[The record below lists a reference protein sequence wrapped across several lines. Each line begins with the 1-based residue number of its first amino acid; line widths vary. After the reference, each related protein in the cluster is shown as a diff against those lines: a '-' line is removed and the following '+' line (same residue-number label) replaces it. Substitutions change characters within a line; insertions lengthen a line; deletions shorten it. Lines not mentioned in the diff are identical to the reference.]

1 MTDEVVLPKFPKSLG
16 ACIDKLYGLRAKRLA
31 AQKKIEAMGAMET
44 AYENHILNTFAKA
57 DLDGAKGKTAT
68 AGIKRQTIYSIK
80 DWEAFTGYVAETK
93 QWDLMRKQAGSTACR
108 ERYDN
113 GVEIPGIE
121 PIAKITLSLTKA
133 GS

>member
-31 AQKKIEAMGAMET
+31 AQKKVDAMGSMET

-68 AGIKRQTIYSIK
+68 AGIKRQTIYAIK
-80 DWEAFTGYVAETK
+80 DWEEFTTFVAKTK

-108 ERYDN
+108 ERYEN
-113 GVEIPGIE
+113 GEEIPGIE
-121 PIAKITLSLTKA
+121 PIAKISLSLTKA